1 MIIYDCL
8 RLFQRILWNN
18 ITKICEDKNTKKC
31 DWSSKTILIDLN
43 IFCKT
48 FPKNPRHQ
56 NNKKKRFCEDEMA
69 MKWCFFCG
77 MVDQRKSVQCYLQPW
92 PLEEGLIIAN
102 LWYGLEPTKKLNS
115 ESVQWSCAKVITTT
129 CSCQMFAANCS
140 FELLRNWSS
149 SSRFPLVCVSK
160 TSKIEQKV
168 KK

>member
-8 RLFQRILWNN
+8 RLFQRILWKK

-48 FPKNPRHQ
+48 FPKILDIKII
-56 NNKKKRFCEDEMA
+56 KKKILRRWDGNEL
-69 MKWCFFCG
+69 FFCG

-92 PLEEGLIIAN
+92 PLEEGLNIAN
-102 LWYGLEPTKKLNS
+102 LWYGLEPIKKLNS

-129 CSCQMFAANCS
+129 CSCQMKFAANCS

-160 TSKIEQKV
+160 TSKIEQK
-168 KK
+168 

>member
-1 MIIYDCL
+1 MIASDCFKGTL
-8 RLFQRILWNN
+8 KQNYKNMWRQKYKKMRLKFENYINRPKYFLQNL
-18 ITKICEDKNTKKC
+18 
-31 DWSSKTILIDLN
+31 S
-43 IFCKT
+43 
-48 FPKNPRHQ
+48 KNPRHQ
-56 NNKKKRFCEDEMA
+56 NNKKKILRRWDGNELM
-69 MKWCFFCG
+69 FFCG
-77 MVDQRKSVQCYLQPW
+77 MVDQRKSVQSYLLPW

-129 CSCQMFAANCS
+129 CSCQMKFAANCS

-149 SSRFPLVCVSK
+149 SSRFPLVYVSK